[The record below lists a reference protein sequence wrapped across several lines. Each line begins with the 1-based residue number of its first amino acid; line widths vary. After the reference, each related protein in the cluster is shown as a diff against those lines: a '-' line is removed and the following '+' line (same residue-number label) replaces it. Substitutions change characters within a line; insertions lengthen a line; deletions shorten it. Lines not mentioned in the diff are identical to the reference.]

1 MRSRYRADIT
11 SPIPGNLPSEVVVAF
26 LQTFTPIIRHNPGMV
41 SFEESPS
48 NPSLIENDPYFG
60 PWDNTVRAFEVREVI
75 QLAPGLR
82 RETKWPI
89 VFQCV
94 PNGALCRVNAPGG
107 IITWTQWTVR
117 PLSEATV
124 STNLDGSPGATASL
138 DDSPGTMTALGE
150 EWELYG
156 ETHLEANSLMIP
168 FIFPMTCKILREMS
182 GRIVDEVFKSY
193 FVNTP

>member
-1 MRSRYRADIT
+1 
-11 SPIPGNLPSEVVVAF
+11 
-26 LQTFTPIIRHNPGMV
+26 MV

-124 STNLDGSPGATASL
+124 STNLDGSPGTVASL